1 MKIPRSIVLREPL
14 LSPSA
19 EPATWISVAEASTL
33 LKVRPSTI
41 INRIQNDTLQG
52 RRSDDLPYSYDG
64 RENYLVLLEALPQKA
79 QLAYQIQKY
88 KEDGT
93 YVSVDLASPRST
105 FGDVWISQFINI
117 AQLLR
122 DAAEI
127 RQRFYGT
134 GKVTGELTR
143 LAHSYGISKS
153 TLYRFESQPQ
163 AKDVSLLY
171 TDPVYLQKK
180 LPNTMCLWSCDLAFV
195 LFLCDDKHY
204 SQNSIQ
210 AELDALRGKIP
221 CTDCPYHPD
230 AKREG
235 FDVDIPVCGK
245 CAGAFMIVPNNRR
258 ALNRLL
264 EHIPPQLILF
274 CRKGYRDWRARYGLF
289 SMREKPLLV
298 GECFQGDHHVFNI
311 FVMVK
316 IHTYR
321 NDKKYEK
328 VIAVR
333 PVLTAWMDTATGYI
347 VGWVI
352 SILPNSDT
360 IAEAFCR
367 ACVPTAGD
375 IAAGLPKSILVDCG
389 RDFKSKLLEDP
400 CSTYSVENWDEPYL
414 NRRFSGMGVLNSLGC
429 RIIHSI
435 PYHPQSKDIERFF
448 GTLENKFICHL
459 KGWCYNNVQDRPADF
474 GKKHQAMLGKR
485 EFFWFDEFVNLF
497 ATEILPAYHGTPD
510 DPREHP
516 DLDGWLLSFESMS
529 PAQRY
534 TALEK
539 ARTVIPDWKTMSIL
553 KQHYYPEKP
562 LVRSNGI
569 RFQNTYYKDDALA
582 GIVGDHVSIL
592 CHAFT
597 PPYAPASITV
607 IHNGKAICEAYP
619 VIRNRFTDE
628 SPSVLSEASD
638 TQNRPVREMK
648 KAVSRINRSANAIL
662 PENCKEPVPTRK
674 DQLREYTSGQTPLEE
689 TGDQD
694 LSAINKAMASITDG
708 SSHASRA
715 AYDKAY
721 TMLFGAYDE

>member
-1 MKIPRSIVLREPL
+1 M
-14 LSPSA
+14 
-19 EPATWISVAEASTL
+19 
-33 LKVRPSTI
+33 
-41 INRIQNDTLQG
+41 
-52 RRSDDLPYSYDG
+52 
-64 RENYLVLLEALPQKA
+64 
-79 QLAYQIQKY
+79 
-88 KEDGT
+88 
-93 YVSVDLASPRST
+93 
-105 FGDVWISQFINI
+105 
-117 AQLLR
+117 
-122 DAAEI
+122 
-127 RQRFYGT
+127 
-134 GKVTGELTR
+134 
-143 LAHSYGISKS
+143 
-153 TLYRFESQPQ
+153 
-163 AKDVSLLY
+163 
-171 TDPVYLQKK
+171 
-180 LPNTMCLWSCDLAFV
+180 
-195 LFLCDDKHY
+195 
-204 SQNSIQ
+204 
-210 AELDALRGKIP
+210 
-221 CTDCPYHPD
+221 
-230 AKREG
+230 
-235 FDVDIPVCGK
+235 
-245 CAGAFMIVPNNRR
+245 
-258 ALNRLL
+258 
-264 EHIPPQLILF
+264 
-274 CRKGYRDWRARYGLF
+274 GL
-289 SMREKPLLV
+289 
-298 GECFQGDHHVFNI
+298 
-311 FVMVK
+311 
-316 IHTYR
+316 
-321 NDKKYEK
+321 
-328 VIAVR
+328 
-333 PVLTAWMDTATGYI
+333 
-347 VGWVI
+347 
-352 SILPNSDT
+352 
-360 IAEAFCR
+360 
-367 ACVPTAGD
+367 
-375 IAAGLPKSILVDCG
+375 
-389 RDFKSKLLEDP
+389 
-400 CSTYSVENWDEPYL
+400 
-414 NRRFSGMGVLNSLGC
+414 LNSLGC

-534 TALEK
+534 TTLEK

-619 VIRNRFTDE
+619 VIRNSFTDE

-689 TGDQD
+689 IGDQD

-721 TMLFGAYDE
+721 TMLFGAYDMLLFDNVSIKKDSDIEKLESLRKINEFAKIPIVFSGVQKLYDDLYDDKKLPQTCSIVSRMDEFHLTGMTRKDAGMYLAKVAEAENYSLTYPAQQALIETALNTTIGGINAFVTILGRCITMARATYYTSDGRTLPDKAKCVRPAVPDDQEYPGAELIITPPVTPDKIVIDEYLVSRMQSEYKTHFPKLEKKKGK